1 MYALCA
7 VKMTLATECPPKKE
21 DEVTGEY
28 LLAQDMFICECNR
41 HHMLSYETFFRKIL
55 SDVRDRCVPA
65 CPLNAIPN
73 G

>member
-1 MYALCA
+1 M
-7 VKMTLATECPPKKE
+7 
-21 DEVTGEY
+21 VTGEV
-28 LLAQDMFICECNR
+28 LLARDMFICECNCQ
-41 HHMLSYETFFRKIL
+41 HMLSYETFFLKIM